1 MPFTPWEIAKE
12 ILIQEISEGRVL
24 ETMGPKDVY
33 VMKEE
38 YQRVEYKKFRTNLNS
53 LRKAL
58 NKLKNT
64 AAIDT
69 AAVVHDRRLHPIN
82 MDNRNFSHPRWD
94 GSDSQKLLKIDVAP
108 EKQDT
113 MKPKDLQMTQEEYQV
128 FPLDVFHK
136 HIHQE
141 V

>member
-53 LRKAL
+53 LRKAP

-64 AAIDT
+64 AAIDI
-69 AAVVHDRRLHPIN
+69 AAVVHDWRLHPIN
-82 MDNRNFSHPRWD
+82 MDNPNFPYPRWD
-94 GSDSQKLLKIDVAP
+94 GSDAQRLLKIDVAA
-108 EKQDT
+108 EKQKT
-113 MKPKDLQMTQEEYQV
+113 QKPKDLRLTQ
-128 FPLDVFHK
+128 
-136 HIHQE
+136 
-141 V
+141 